1 MGIKKIAGLV
11 LLLLGIILICW
22 TLYSSYNVFTGR
34 SEAAEVFSVP
44 VEEASV
50 LPEEMTEEQILE
62 EQMRMALPIDAGA
75 LPRMLNL
82 LAWGVLA
89 FILIFGGGQIAG
101 IGIKL
106 MR

>member
-44 VEEASV
+44 AEEASV

-62 EQMRMALPIDAGA
+62 EQMRMALPIDAGT
-75 LPRMLNL
+75 LPGMLNL
-82 LAWGVLA
+82 LAWGILA
-89 FILIFGGGQIAG
+89 FVLIFGGSQLAG

-106 MR
+106 MK